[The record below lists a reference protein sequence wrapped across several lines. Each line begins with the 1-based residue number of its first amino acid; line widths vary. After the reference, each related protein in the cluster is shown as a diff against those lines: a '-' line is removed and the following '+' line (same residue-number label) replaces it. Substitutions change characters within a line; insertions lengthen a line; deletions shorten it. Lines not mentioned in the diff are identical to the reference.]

1 MSGLLGTMVSSGM
14 MSDTLAP
21 AKDKRH
27 ILPSDRRSE
36 PRVPAT
42 GTGKLTVMGPRRLEN
57 LDADV
62 LDVSRRGMQLEV
74 GAFLES
80 GSVIELRLRTL
91 SVSCEVAHSRLVG
104 LGRYRV
110 GVITGYVTALRQEQ
124 SVDELALVRFVR
136 AQARLTPATP

>member
-1 MSGLLGTMVSSGM
+1 MVSSGM

-21 AKDKRH
+21 AKDKRN

-42 GTGKLTVMGPRRLEN
+42 GTGRLTVIAPRTLEN

-74 GAFLES
+74 GALLES
-80 GSVIELRLRTL
+80 GSLIELRLRTL
-91 SVSCEVAHSRLVG
+91 SVSCEVAHSRPIG

-110 GVITGYVTALRQEQ
+110 GVITGYVTALREDQ
-124 SVDELALVRFVR
+124 SVDESALVRFVR
-136 AQARLTPATP
+136 TQARLTPATP